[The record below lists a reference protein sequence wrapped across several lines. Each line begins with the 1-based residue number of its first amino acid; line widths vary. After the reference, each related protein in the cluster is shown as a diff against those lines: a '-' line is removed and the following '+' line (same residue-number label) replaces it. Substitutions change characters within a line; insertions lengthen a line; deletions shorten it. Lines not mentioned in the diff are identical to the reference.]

1 MHNKA
6 ILRIFVYCHFLCKE
20 THKNR
25 QQTHPANGGVRLINS
40 KDCSLTPKVNY
51 LPFLLVILTLGCATN
66 SKNSNGTFCHSDSA
80 QLKNKGCTID
90 ELPSELK
97 KQLSVTL
104 NEGVHK
110 ILSNLKPP
118 KYDGGRYSG
127 EITMCLNR
135 SGAVE
140 KVVIN
145 EPSGHKKLDSAFL
158 DAVIAT
164 DQIVDVPKVECLAD
178 YLYFMPIELNYD
190 ETDMAH

>member
-1 MHNKA
+1 
-6 ILRIFVYCHFLCKE
+6 
-20 THKNR
+20 
-25 QQTHPANGGVRLINS
+25 LIA
-40 KDCSLTPKVNY
+40 KVKY
-51 LPFLLVILTLGCATN
+51 LPFLLVLLTLGCATN
-66 SKNSNGTFCHSDSA
+66 SKNSDNPYCHLDSE

-97 KQLSVTL
+97 KQLNATL
-104 NEGVHK
+104 NAGMRA
-110 ILSNLKPP
+110 ILSNLNPP
-118 KYDGGRYSG
+118 KYDGERYRG

-145 EPSGHKKLDSAFL
+145 EPSGHEKLDSAFL

-164 DQIVDVPKVECLAD
+164 GQIIKVPKVECLAD
-178 YLYFMPIELNYD
+178 YLYFIPIELNYD